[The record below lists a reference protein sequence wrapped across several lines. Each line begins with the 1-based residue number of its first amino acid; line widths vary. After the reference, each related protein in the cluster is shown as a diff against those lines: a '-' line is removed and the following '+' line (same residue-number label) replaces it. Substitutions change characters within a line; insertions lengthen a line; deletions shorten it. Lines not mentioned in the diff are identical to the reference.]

1 MPPESQPCR
10 LHAGEA
16 PANLIFDPMLRPF
29 SALFLVL
36 LASPG
41 GTQDPRPAPEPAEG
55 EELPP
60 REGRAQDPQ
69 LPAEDTLRVLEEAPV
84 GATPGA
90 PTLSLEAALARAFEA
105 NFALLSSADAVSGAR
120 IRESATRSLWYP
132 RVTPGYLVNPDD
144 TSILMNA
151 TQRLPWTGGSL
162 SALVTLRDSDLTV
175 PELSHTGDLRLVLTQ
190 PLLRGFG
197 PNATYFDL
205 RNSERARVGQERQF
219 ELARQRLSVQVTA
232 AFYNVIAQRQLVGVS
247 RQSLL
252 RSEKLKAA
260 SEARLK
266 VGLVSKLDVFRADL
280 QSAQTEEALVRSE
293 AALQTALEQFRA
305 LLGLPADD
313 PLEPAAVA
321 LPEPAGQEIEPL
333 EVLVARAREQRLDL
347 VEVRD
352 QVEDG
357 RRAASLAKQNLLPQF
372 DMNVGFVRSG
382 FGSSYRQAL
391 DGAQNRF
398 EVYFNTTYPVDNA
411 AAKASKAVA
420 DLDLVARERSV
431 RQRELDVEA
440 EVRAAVRDLGR
451 IQKSVE
457 LQKKGVEVAAQQLRL
472 STLRYQRGLA
482 SNFDVVDAEGSLFLA
497 RSALVGLLTSY
508 QVARAELLRAT
519 GALDLSRPMLASGLV
534 LRGAIP

>member
-1 MPPESQPCR
+1 
-10 LHAGEA
+10 
-16 PANLIFDPMLRPF
+16 MLRPF
-29 SALFLVL
+29 SALLLVF

-41 GTQDPRPAPEPAEG
+41 GTQDPRPGPEPAEG

-60 REGRAQDPQ
+60 REGPAQDPQ
-69 LPAEDTLRVLEEAPV
+69 LPAEDPFRVLEEAPV

-105 NFALLSSADAVSGAR
+105 NFTLLSSADAVSGAR

-132 RVTPGYLVNPDD
+132 RVTPSYLVNPDD
-144 TSILMNA
+144 TSILLNA
-151 TQRLPWTGGSL
+151 AQRLPWTGGSL

-205 RNSERARVGQERQF
+205 RNSERAREGQERQF

-293 AALQTALEQFRA
+293 AALQTALEQLRA

-313 PLEPAAVA
+313 PVEPAAVA

-372 DMNVGFVRSG
+372 DVNFGFVRSG

-431 RQRELDVEA
+431 RQRELDVET

-519 GALDLSRPMLASGLV
+519 GALDSSHLRLASGLV
-534 LRGAIP
+534 LRGATP